1 MGVRRERAADTR
13 AALKAAARVVFAE
26 RGYLNT
32 KITDITKAAGRATG
46 SFYDHFASKEELL
59 QALLA
64 DMGDQA
70 GTQMRAADLPDK
82 AGAHLRGADPPDRAG
97 AHLCGADPPDQNGA
111 APRGAD
117 LPHQDGAAP
126 RGADLPHQGGGEAQ
140 GSDHPPHDLS
150 DREQL
155 REHIAVA
162 WQVFRD
168 HLPVMVA
175 LFQQSVVEPP
185 GTGHM
190 WRRLTADTGAFRA
203 HLESMRDDGRRLPGD
218 PTLVAAA
225 MGGMLSMLGYAILTA
240 GEYGPALTDDEVV
253 DALTAL
259 LLHGLAG
266 AS

>member
-1 MGVRRERAADTR
+1 VGVRRERAADTR

-64 DMGDQA
+64 DMGNQA
-70 GTQMRAADLPDK
+70 STHM
-82 AGAHLRGADPPDRAG
+82 RGAY
-97 AHLCGADPPDQNGA
+97 
-111 APRGAD
+111 
-117 LPHQDGAAP
+117 LPE
-126 RGADLPHQGGGEAQ
+126 QGGAEVH
-140 GSDHPPHDLS
+140 GSGHPPHDLS

-185 GTGHM
+185 GTGHL
-190 WRRLTADTGAFRA
+190 WRRLTADTEALRA
-203 HLESMRDDGRRLPGD
+203 HLETMRDGGRQLPGD
-218 PTLVAAA
+218 PTVVAAA
-225 MGGMLSMLGYAILTA
+225 MGAMLSMLGYAVLTA
-240 GEYGPALTDDEVV
+240 GPNGPALTDDEIV

-259 LLHGLAG
+259 LLNGLAG
-266 AS
+266 GS